1 MHEQGLRPSPFD
13 VAIIGGGPAGQA
25 AALVLAE
32 AGARVAVLDEQLR
45 PGGQILR
52 QPPREFALP
61 RWMIGRTYRP
71 LRKQL
76 ATFEAQ
82 PTLRWYGG
90 HSVIAIDGVCDA
102 FAIVTTSSAGAT
114 RIGARRILIAAGC
127 YDLPTMVPGWTL
139 PGAMGA
145 GGLQA
150 LIKSQGVMPGE
161 RIALAGTHPLM
172 LIVATQ
178 ILAAGG
184 QVAGVMFEQPF
195 ATFARAAAGMLS
207 QIATNS
213 GPLRDATMAIAR
225 LWKAGIPVRFGQ
237 QLRAIDGRTRVE
249 RLKLEDS
256 NGRDAVIDCD
266 AVGLCYG
273 FLPQSDLVRQAGL
286 DVGWA
291 APAGG
296 WAATHD
302 DWLRSSVA
310 GIAVAGETTGV
321 AGAPAALQ
329 AGRIAGAGLAADLG
343 LIDHAAAEAIRRPA
357 TRAWRRTRGFAAHL
371 DRLADPSP
379 VLRRLAQT
387 NTICC
392 RCEDVDSTRLR
403 AAIAAAPDP
412 NAVKLATRCGMG
424 LCQGRGCE
432 HMLIRM
438 VAEHRG
444 IAPDNIRPFTSRFPA
459 RPTPIGDLIA

>member
-1 MHEQGLRPSPFD
+1 MHEAGHGPSPFD

-52 QPPREFALP
+52 QPPREFVLP
-61 RWMIGRTYRP
+61 RWMRGPTYRP

-76 ATFEAQ
+76 AAFEAQ
-82 PTLRWYGG
+82 SALQWYGG
-90 HSVIAIDGVCDA
+90 HSVIAIEGECDA
-102 FAIVTTSSAGAT
+102 FALITTSGAGAT
-114 RIGARRILIAAGC
+114 RIGARRVLIAAGC
-127 YDLPTMVPGWTL
+127 YDLPAMVPGWTL

-150 LIKSQGVMPGE
+150 LIKSQGVMPGG

-184 QVAGVMFEQPF
+184 QVAGVLFEQPF
-195 ATFARAAAGMLS
+195 ATLFRTAAGMLA
-207 QIATNS
+207 QVATNS
-213 GPLRDATMAIAR
+213 GPLRDATMAITQ
-225 LWKAGIPVRFGQ
+225 LWKAGVPVRFGQ
-237 QLRAIDGRTRVE
+237 QLHAIDGRARVE
-249 RLKLEDS
+249 RLRLVDS
-256 NGRDAVIDCD
+256 AGRDAVIECD

-286 DVGWA
+286 DVRWA

-296 WAATHD
+296 WAAAHD
-302 DWLRSSVA
+302 DWLRSSIA

-343 LIDHAAAEAIRRPA
+343 LIDQAAAEAIRRPA
-357 TRAWRRTRGFAAHL
+357 DRAWRRARRFAAHL
-371 DRLADPSP
+371 DRLADPSSA
-379 VLRRLAQT
+379 LRRLAGA

-392 RCEDVDSTRLR
+392 RCEDVDSARLR
-403 AAIAAAPDP
+403 EAIAAAPDP

-424 LCQGRGCE
+424 LCQGRSCE

-438 VAEHRG
+438 VAEHRRLDPG
-444 IAPDNIRPFTSRFPA
+444 EIRPFTSRFPA